1 MSNLVLDLIK
11 LLQEQNSYIQKLLHL
26 SKVETEALT
35 ENQFDKLY
43 EVVKEQENLSR
54 FLQLLEEKRQRL
66 QSELS
71 TSFELE
77 EVNISNLSASLD
89 ANLAKELDKV
99 SSLLKD
105 NYLKLQEINQ
115 LNVMLIKQGLSY
127 VTRMQD
133 ALTPAENKTYGKKGN
148 STNES
153 TFIGT
158 VDKSV

>member
-1 MSNLVLDLIK
+1 MSNLVLDLII